1 MLLTF
6 LIFPMTIFCE
16 RVGSDKINGDKPSA
30 FGAAPATCTICVCRY
45 VTHQTLARLGEGG
58 CQKVGRLR
66 VTLGRDDTGRL
77 HLLSLLHQEPGTS
90 DSCSIHNLETE
101 VWTKKKHGVRY
112 PTIYRYVREMHKKN
126 TSEQF
131 LIFIFWCATSV
142 PHDGC
147 SY

>member
-16 RVGSDKINGDKPSA
+16 RVGSDKIKGDKPSA

-101 VWTKKKHGVRY
+101 V
-112 PTIYRYVREMHKKN
+112 
-126 TSEQF
+126 
-131 LIFIFWCATSV
+131 
-142 PHDGC
+142 
-147 SY
+147 